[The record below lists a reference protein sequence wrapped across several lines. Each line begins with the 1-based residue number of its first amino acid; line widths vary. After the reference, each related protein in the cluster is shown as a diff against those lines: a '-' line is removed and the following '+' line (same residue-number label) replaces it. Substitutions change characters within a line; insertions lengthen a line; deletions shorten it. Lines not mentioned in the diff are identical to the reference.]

1 MAVQELQDLQ
11 VSKVIEY
18 TVQKLQNCTPTFDKN
33 SVKSIENS
41 PPGLD
46 PDVQVPI
53 EVDAQASCEEYEFH
67 CANKECVNINHVCDG
82 VSQCLDDSDERYCS
96 TKPEMR

>member
-1 MAVQELQDLQ
+1 M
-11 VSKVIEY
+11 
-18 TVQKLQNCTPTFDKN
+18 QKLQNFTLIPYFDKN
-33 SVKSIENS
+33 SVNSIGNFS
-41 PPGLD
+41 PGLD